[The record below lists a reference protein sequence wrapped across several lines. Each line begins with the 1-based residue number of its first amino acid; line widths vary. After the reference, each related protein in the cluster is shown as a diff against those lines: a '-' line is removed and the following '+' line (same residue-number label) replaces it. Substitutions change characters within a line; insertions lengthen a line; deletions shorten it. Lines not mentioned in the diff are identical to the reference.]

1 MAVVKGSVIG
11 YLSGKLGLLS
21 ARTIKGRTIL
31 AARPTNF
38 NVSYVP
44 ALVEIRK
51 KFAVTGKF
59 VRNLLNLSALY
70 QIWSRVKEEKLSV
83 FNTMFKKNFSV
94 SSADKPTVNN
104 IITPSDGFALPVTLA
119 TVGEDKITLAIAPL
133 NTVAVIDEQ
142 IERNYVINGMLC
154 YYNPVNAEDESFG
167 ITGLIKPPAVIDV
180 VNPLSIEIPLNV
192 VQQALAERFQDSI
205 LYIALATLDAEG
217 KVVQYSATF
226 TQNQ

>member
-70 QIWSRVKEEKLSV
+70 QIWTRVKEKDLSV
-83 FNTMFKKNFSV
+83 FNTTFKKNFSL
-94 SSADKPTVNN
+94 SSADKPTKDN
-104 IITPSDGFALPVTLA
+104 IITPSEGFALPVTTA
-119 TVGEDKITLAIAPL
+119 TVGEDKVTLVLAAL
-133 NTVAVIDEQ
+133 NTAVIIDEQ

-154 YYNPVNAEDESFG
+154 YYNPVNAEDEPFALL
-167 ITGLIKPPAVIDV
+167 GLVKAPAVVDTTH
-180 VNPLSIEIPLNV
+180 PLTIEIPLNV
-192 VQQALAERFQDSI
+192 VQQAIMEKYQSSI
-205 LYIALATLDAEG
+205 LYVALATLDAG
-217 KVVQYSATF
+217 NKVVQYSSTF
-226 TQNQ
+226 NQEQ